1 MVENTTYGENM
12 KYIVLD
18 MEWNQPR
25 HALAA
30 IRTPLYLKGEIIQIG
45 AVKLDER
52 FRTVDTF
59 NVMISPKYYTKMHSK
74 VAELTMISNEDLKNG
89 ISFVKAFDMFSK
101 WCGNDFCILTWGW
114 DDIPMLEDNLTIYN
128 IEKSWIPD
136 NYNIQPIFDAQITK
150 TGKQCALSTAME
162 LVGEPP
168 FEAHDAL
175 NDALSTACV
184 CRHLDMENGIKNYI
198 QCKRRLMPDSYNSPN
213 EYKFCREAK
222 EDKNINSF
230 KCHKCSEN
238 IDVFGWISQKP
249 DRYLAKGICE
259 CGEEYFVK
267 IRFRKNENKTYR
279 ANRTVYP
286 MNDEHREYYD
296 KKYAEKEEKRNRRL
310 QAIANQ

>member
-1 MVENTTYGENM
+1 M

-25 HALAA
+25 HPLAA
-30 IRTPLYLKGEIIQIG
+30 VKNPIHLKGEIIQIG

-74 VAELTMISNEDLKNG
+74 VAELTMISNRDLKNG
-89 ISFVKAFDMFSK
+89 KPFEKAFEAFMK
-101 WCGNDFCILTWGW
+101 WCGDDFCILTWGW
-114 DDIPMLEDNLTIYN
+114 DDIPMLEDNMTMFGLDK
-128 IEKSWIPD
+128 ERIPN

-184 CRHLDMENGIKNYI
+184 CRHLDMEDGLRNYI
-198 QCKRRLMPDSYNSPN
+198 QCKRKLVPDSYNSPDK
-213 EYKFCREAK
+213 YKFCREAK
-222 EDKNINSF
+222 YDKKINTFS
-230 KCHKCSEN
+230 CHKCRKLIEITEWLN
-238 IDVFGWISQKP
+238 QKP
-249 DRYLAKGICE
+249 DRYLASAKCD

-267 IRFRKNENKTYR
+267 VRFRRNDDKTYR
-279 ANRTVYP
+279 ANRSVYE
-286 MNDEHREYYD
+286 MTDEYRDYYS
-296 KKYAEKEEKRNRRL
+296 KKLSEKEEKKNKRL
-310 QAIANQ
+310 VEMSR